1 MATISNT
8 TYKLCKVTLP
18 ALSATFDLSPLDLNG
33 NVFEKI
39 YLDVDAT
46 GGDITINLPNISVF
60 DRIYNFELVVNRID
74 TSLNAVKIVPYTD
87 LVIIPN
93 VVQFIGSAKLIQIGT
108 AYQNVILTPT
118 TEFGW
123 SASQTSGATSS
134 LPALVG
140 GLAQVTLALAQY
152 VDLAVGTTLL
162 VQDYDTSG
170 DACTIVKLSLQSGNY
185 QDWIIM
191 ATDNALS
198 SGAIGQSPI

>member
-8 TYKLCKVTLP
+8 TYKLCAVTFP

-46 GGDITINLPNISVF
+46 GGDITINLPDISVF
-60 DRIYNFELVVNRID
+60 GRIFNFELVVNRID
-74 TSLNAVKIVPYTD
+74 TSLNAVKIVSYTD

-93 VVQFIGSAKLIQIGT
+93 VVQFIGSAELIQIGT
-108 AYQNVILTPT
+108 AYETVTLSPT

-152 VDLAVGTTLL
+152 VDSAVGTTYI
-162 VQDYDTSG
+162 VQNYDATT
-170 DACTIVKLSLQSGNY
+170 DACTIVKLSLANGDY
-185 QDWIIM
+185 QDWFVL

-198 SGAIGQSPI
+198 SGAIGQNPI

>member
-60 DRIYNFELVVNRID
+60 DRIFNFELVVNRID
-74 TSLNAVKIVPYTD
+74 NSLNAVKIVSFTD
-87 LVIIPN
+87 LVIVPN
-93 VVQFIGSAKLIQIGT
+93 IVQFIGSAELIQIGT
-108 AYQNVILTPT
+108 AYQTASLSPT
-118 TEFGW
+118 TDKSW
-123 SASQTSGATSS
+123 SALVSSGANSS
-134 LPALVG
+134 LPAIVG

-152 VDLAVGTTLL
+152 VDLAVGTTLI

-170 DACTIVKLSLQSGNY
+170 DACTIVKLSLASGDY
-185 QDWIIM
+185 QDWYVM
-191 ATDNALS
+191 ATDNVLS
-198 SGAIGQSPI
+198 SGAIGVNPI

>member
-8 TYKLCKVTLP
+8 TYKLCAVTLP

-46 GGDITINLPNISVF
+46 GGDITINLPDISVF
-60 DRIYNFELVVNRID
+60 GRIFNFELVVNRID
-74 TSLNAVKIVPYTD
+74 TSLNAVKIVSYTD

-93 VVQFIGSAKLIQIGT
+93 VVQFIGSAELIQIGT
-108 AYQNVILTPT
+108 AYETVTLSPT

-152 VDLAVGTTLL
+152 VDLAVGTTLI
-162 VQDYDTSG
+162 VQNYDATT
-170 DACTIVKLSLQSGNY
+170 DACTIVKLSLANGDY
-185 QDWIIM
+185 QDWVVL

-198 SGAIGQSPI
+198 SGAIGQNPI